1 MMFTYGKDQY
11 KENPLPVYLS
21 VNKTINDQ
29 EPKIKRYCLFF
40 VEEGAGTVE
49 FAGRREIFLAPSIF
63 CFNEYE
69 IPHILSEKPI
79 RAKLLYFDPWLI
91 NVRFTF
97 ENLRYGWKDFS
108 ISDERDRHW
117 LRCFFER
124 SDTYYGRLIIGLL
137 DAKRLETLFSSI
149 QYQLEGQPDG
159 YWPCRTRSFLIEIL
173 FFLDQKRLL
182 NTSNDI
188 TPVMFSKE
196 IEQIILYL
204 YTHYKEKI
212 TIPNIVKEFNI
223 NRTTLTK
230 KFSLEVGDTIINYLN
245 KLRLNLASMM
255 LRDTGIPV
263 SEICERVGVSDLA
276 HFNRMFK
283 KQFLCSP
290 LQYRKQY
297 R

>member
-1 MMFTYGKDQY
+1 MFTYDAGKY
-11 KENPLPVYLS
+11 KDNPLPIYLS
-21 VNKTINDQ
+21 IDKTIS
-29 EPKIKRYCLFF
+29 EKESPVKRYSLLF

-49 FAGRREIFLAPSIF
+49 FEKKRELFLAPSVF

-69 IPHILSEKPI
+69 RPNILSEYPVC
-79 RAKLLYFDPWLI
+79 AKALYFDPSFI
-91 NVRFTF
+91 NVRFNF
-97 ENLRYGWKDFS
+97 DNLRYGSESFTE
-108 ISDERDRHW
+108 SDERDRQW

-124 SDTYYGRLIIGLL
+124 DDRYYGRIDIGLL
-137 DAKRLETLFSSI
+137 DAKRLKTLFESLKE
-149 QYQLEGQPDG
+149 QLHNQPDG
-159 YWPCRTRSFLIEIL
+159 YWPCRSRSYLIEML
-173 FFLDQKRLL
+173 FFLEQKRLFSP
-182 NTSNDI
+182 SNDI
-188 TPVMFSKE
+188 SHVIFSSD
-196 IEQIILYL
+196 IEEVILYL

-212 TIPNIVKEFNI
+212 TIPDIVKKFNI

-230 KFSLEVGDTIINYLN
+230 KFNEEVGDTIINYLN

-263 SEICERVGVSDLA
+263 SEICERVGFSDLA

-283 KQFLCSP
+283 KQFACSP